1 MFRASGKSAVPVRIA
16 AASVMPTLTL
26 LHPADFPISRY
37 ADALIAES
45 ISPVPIDSLEHVTA
59 DRGSLRVVLVDARM
73 ANNGRSAAVVNP
85 RTAIVGIGLSEQ
97 PRWLSD
103 DSVYLHVPQNPS
115 PQLLLNAVSRAY
127 QFLYQK
133 MR

>member
-59 DRGSLRVVLVDARM
+59 DGGSLPVVPLHARM
-73 ANNGRSAAVVNP
+73 ANNGRPAAVVNP
-85 RTAIVGIGLSEQ
+85 RTAILANGLSEQ
-97 PRWLSD
+97 PRRLSHN
-103 DSVYLHVPQNPS
+103 SHYLH
-115 PQLLLNAVSRAY
+115 
-127 QFLYQK
+127 
-133 MR
+133 